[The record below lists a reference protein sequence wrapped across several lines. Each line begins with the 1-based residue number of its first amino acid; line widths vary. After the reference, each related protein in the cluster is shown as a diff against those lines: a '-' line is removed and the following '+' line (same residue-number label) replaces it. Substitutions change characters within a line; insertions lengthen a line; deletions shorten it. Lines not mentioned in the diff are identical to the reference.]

1 MLSPDA
7 HLFGALREFFQQ
19 YGYWTIAG
27 MLLVENAGVP
37 APGEATLLFASVLA
51 SYEHQLRLPLIIV
64 VAIAASVLGDNVGYV
79 VGYFGGRPLL
89 DRYLR
94 LLHINQEKTRKGERF
109 FVEHGALSIFG
120 ARFIDGLRIVAGPLA
135 GALRMPWRRFLLF
148 NSLGAAAW
156 VTATVTIGSL
166 FGKNLDR
173 ALRVMGGAN
182 LAVVLMALLLAA
194 YWWWRRHRSRSTQP
208 ETANAG
214 AD

>member
-1 MLSPDA
+1 MSSP
-7 HLFGALREFFQQ
+7 L
-19 YGYWTIAG
+19 
-27 MLLVENAGVP
+27 
-37 APGEATLLFASVLA
+37 
-51 SYEHQLRLPLIIV
+51 YEHQLRLPVIIV
-64 VAIAASVLGDNVGYV
+64 VAIAAAVLGDNAGYA
-79 VGYFGGRPLL
+79 VGYFGGRLL
-89 DRYLR
+89 VDRYLH
-94 LLHINQEKTRKGERF
+94 LLHISDRAIQKGERF
-109 FVEHGALSIFG
+109 FIEHGALSIFW

-148 NSLGAAAW
+148 NFLGAAAW

-182 LAVVLMALLLAA
+182 LSIAVMALLLVG

>member
-1 MLSPDA
+1 MLAPHA
-7 HLFGALREFFQQ
+7 HVFYVLRQFFQE
-19 YGYWTIAG
+19 YGYWTIAF

-51 SYEHQLRLPLIIV
+51 SYEHQLRLPVVIV
-64 VAIAASVLGDNVGYV
+64 VAIAAAVLGDNAGYAVGF
-79 VGYFGGRPLL
+79 FGGRLL
-89 DRYLR
+89 VDRYLH
-94 LLHINQEKTRKGERF
+94 LLHISDRAIQKGERF
-109 FVEHGALSIFG
+109 FIEHGALSIFW

-148 NSLGAAAW
+148 NFLGAAAW

-182 LAVVLMALLLAA
+182 LSIAVMALLLAA
-194 YWWWRRHRSRSTQP
+194 YWWWRRHRSRPSEP

>member
-1 MLSPDA
+1 MLAPNTHVFDI
-7 HLFGALREFFQQ
+7 LREFFQQ
-19 YGYWTIAG
+19 YGYWTIAF

-51 SYEHQLRLPLIIV
+51 SYEHQLRLPVVIV
-64 VAIAASVLGDNVGYV
+64 VAIAAAVLGDNAGYA
-79 VGYFGGRPLL
+79 VGYFGGRLL
-89 DRYLR
+89 VDRYLH
-94 LLHINQEKTRKGERF
+94 LLHISDRAIQKGERF
-109 FVEHGALSIFG
+109 FIEHGALSIFW

-148 NSLGAAAW
+148 NFLGAAAW

-182 LAVVLMALLLAA
+182 LSIAVMALLLAA
-194 YWWWRRHRSRSTQP
+194 YWWWRRHRSRSIQS
-208 ETANAG
+208 EQV
-214 AD
+214 

>member
-1 MLSPDA
+1 MLDPNA
-7 HLFGALREFFQQ
+7 HVFAVLREFFQQ
-19 YGYWTIAG
+19 YGYWTIAF
-27 MLLVENAGVP
+27 MLLVESAGVP

-51 SYEHQLRLPLIIV
+51 SYEHQLRLPVIIV
-64 VAIAASVLGDNVGYV
+64 VAIAAAVLGDNAGYA
-79 VGYFGGRPLL
+79 VGYFGGRLL
-89 DRYLR
+89 VDRYLH
-94 LLHINQEKTRKGERF
+94 LLHISDRTIQKGERF
-109 FVEHGALSIFG
+109 FIEHGALSIFW
-120 ARFIDGLRIVAGPLA
+120 ARFIDGLRIVAGLLA

-148 NSLGAAAW
+148 NFLGAAAW
-156 VTATVTIGSL
+156 VTATVMIGSL

-182 LAVVLMALLLAA
+182 LSIAVMALLLVA

>member
-1 MLSPDA
+1 MLAPHA
-7 HLFGALREFFQQ
+7 HVFDVLREFFQE
-19 YGYWTIAG
+19 YGYWTIAF

-51 SYEHQLRLPLIIV
+51 SYEHQLRLPVIIV
-64 VAIAASVLGDNVGYV
+64 VAIAAAVLGDNAGYA
-79 VGYFGGRPLL
+79 VGYFGGRLL
-89 DRYLR
+89 VDRYLH
-94 LLHINQEKTRKGERF
+94 LLHISDRAIQKGERF
-109 FVEHGALSIFG
+109 FIEHGALSIFW

-148 NSLGAAAW
+148 NFLGAAAW
-156 VTATVTIGSL
+156 VTATVTIGCL

-173 ALRVMGGAN
+173 ALGVMGGAN
-182 LAVVLMALLLAA
+182 LSIAVMALLLVA
-194 YWWWRRHRSRSTQP
+194 YWWWRRRRSRSSEP

>member
-7 HLFGALREFFQQ
+7 HLFGALREVFQQ
-19 YGYWTIAG
+19 YGYWAIAG

-51 SYEHQLRLPLIIV
+51 SYEHQLRLPLIMV
-64 VAIAASVLGDNVGYV
+64 VAIAASVLGDNVGYA

-89 DRYLR
+89 DKYLH
-94 LLHINQEKTRKGERF
+94 LLHINREKARKGERF
-109 FVEHGALSIFG
+109 FVEHGALAIFG

-135 GALRMPWRRFLLF
+135 GALGMPWRRFLLF
-148 NSLGAAAW
+148 NFLGAAAW

-182 LAVVLMALLLAA
+182 LAIALMAFFVLA

-208 ETANAG
+208 GIANAG

>member
-64 VAIAASVLGDNVGYV
+64 VALCASVLGDNVGYAI
-79 VGYFGGRPLL
+79 GYFGGRPLL
-89 DRYLR
+89 DKYLH
-94 LLHINQEKTRKGERF
+94 LLHINQEKAQKGERF
-109 FVEHGALSIFG
+109 FVEHGAVAVFG

-135 GALRMPWRRFLLF
+135 GALGMPWRRFLLF
-148 NSLGAAAW
+148 NLLGAAAW

-182 LAVVLMALLLAA
+182 LAIALMALLLVAC
-194 YWWWRRHRSRSTQP
+194 WWWKRHRSRCVQLQTGIARA
-208 ETANAG
+208 E
-214 AD
+214 